1 MSFKITNE
9 AINLWK
15 RMATKNEKQS
25 LKYSNFNVRLF
36 WDRLGL
42 KEKEESTSIFPVSF
56 FSPLASQLNYLDLIH
71 IRVKLFFKC

>member
-1 MSFKITNE
+1 MSFKIKNE
-9 AINLWK
+9 TINSWK
-15 RMATKNEKQS
+15 RLASKNEKTS

-71 IRVKLFFKC
+71 IQVIMF